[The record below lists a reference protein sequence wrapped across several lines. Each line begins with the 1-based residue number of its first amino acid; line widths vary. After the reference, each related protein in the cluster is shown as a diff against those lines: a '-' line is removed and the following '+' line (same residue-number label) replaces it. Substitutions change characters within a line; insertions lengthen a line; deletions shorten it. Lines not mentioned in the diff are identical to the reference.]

1 MSLVYVKCILLTRSV
16 VYDAKPLIESNNDN
30 ILLYYPIVLFTN
42 IEIV

>member
-30 ILLYYPIVLFTN
+30 ILLLLIHYSLH
-42 IEIV
+42 